1 MAKAKNRNKP
11 DGYTERHHILPR
23 SMNGSDDPSNLV
35 DLTARE
41 HFVAHMMWA
50 KVYGGNQWY
59 SVNVMTHGRQGKY
72 YPNSRLFEIARKNAA
87 NQKSIDMKAKNPN
100 EMDGVKE
107 KQSKNNCMYRADVI
121 ARKSGENHPRRKNPE
136 KWAHLKGVKRQINA
150 PKGID
155 HHNSKKIKCVETG
168 EIFDCIMDAVRKVNG
183 NSGNL
188 TTGLQKGKMRY
199 GFHWQY
205 V

>member
-1 MAKAKNRNKP
+1 
-11 DGYTERHHILPR
+11 
-23 SMNGSDDPSNLV
+23 MNGSDDPNNLV

-50 KVYGGNQWY
+50 KVHGGNQWY

-87 NQKSIDMKAKNPN
+87 NQKSIDMKTNNPN
-100 EMDGVKE
+100 QMAGVKE
-107 KQSKNNCMYRADVI
+107 KQRKNCSMFNPIHVAKI
-121 ARKSGENHPRRKNPE
+121 SGENHPRRKNPE
-136 KWAHLKGVKRQINA
+136 KWAHLKGVKRNINM
-150 PKGID
+150 PTGENHPNFGKPQ
-155 HHNSKKIKCVETG
+155 NPKKIKCIDLDLTFESLTKAAIWLKTQG
-168 EIFDCIMDAVRKVNG
+168 FEKACTPM
-183 NSGNL
+183 L
-188 TTGLQKGKMRY
+188 TTGVKTGQRRY